1 MIISARLIGLD
12 DLAARLQAR
21 LNEAVLSAAL
31 DPATARLAAAATA
44 CGGTRVEVE
53 TAPGRR
59 EVGSADP
66 AAVARE
72 TGGPFTPAAPWLLPA
87 RIALRGGEDMS

>member
-1 MIISARLIGLD
+1 MIISARMIGLD
-12 DLAARLQAR
+12 DLAARLEAR
-21 LNEAVLSAAL
+21 LNEAPIAAVLDRMADRL
-31 DPATARLAAAATA
+31 ATAAIAR
-44 CGGTRVEVE
+44 GGTGVEVE

-72 TGGPFTPAAPWLLPA
+72 IGGPHTPAAPWLMPA
-87 RIALRGGEDMS
+87 LAAVRSGEGA